1 MGTVVKLQNPRISAL
16 TQILID
22 ALEAEQQHDHPIV
35 LTVEDDQQKVQ
46 VLRQIRC
53 MIGSRPTRIE
63 VKTYTDLAKSGGK
76 KS

>member
-1 MGTVVKLQNPRISAL
+1 MGTVVKLRGQRVSAL

-22 ALEAEQQHDHPIV
+22 ALESEQQHNRPIV

-46 VLRQIRC
+46 VLRQIQC
-53 MIGSRPTRIE
+53 MTGSRPTRIE
-63 VKTYTDLAKSGGK
+63 VKTYADLAKSGIK